1 MYFLVTNYETAALL
15 AGLVG
20 GNQLWPGGKKVRRQ
34 KGRCSDGGRKR
45 YKHGTHA
52 SIHIAQGTAINANAS
67 PMIHHTLRAA
77 LNMLLCIS
85 AYVMQTK
92 WAVDEGHV
100 EM

>member
-1 MYFLVTNYETAALL
+1 
-15 AGLVG
+15 
-20 GNQLWPGGKKVRRQ
+20 
-34 KGRCSDGGRKR
+34 
-45 YKHGTHA
+45 
-52 SIHIAQGTAINANAS
+52 
-67 PMIHHTLRAA
+67 MIHHTLRAA